1 MMYVY
6 VGRQTA
12 ISARVKGNDAI
23 YMWRAAIHYS
33 DSLTLSPR
41 SDSYW
46 NRMKLPSFV
55 PHDSSTYLLS
65 YLPMLLRI
73 YARILLHLPT
83 YLPTC
88 LPTYLPY
95 YLPTY
100 LPTYLFCG
108 LTHLPSFLLPP
119 TTVSSDLP
127 SSEATYL
134 PTVYPPTLSTHLTTY
149 LRTLF
154 AYIGVLLSY
163 LPTSQGKHFTQ
174 KMSNCHFIVRS
185 SSTNR
190 NRCLEVV
197 WWSLH

>member
-1 MMYVY
+1 MYVY

-23 YMWRAAIHYS
+23 YMWHAAMHYS

-83 YLPTC
+83 YLPTY
-88 LPTYLPY
+88 LPTL
-95 YLPTY
+95 LPTY
-100 LPTYLFCG
+100 LPTFPVASPTC
-108 LTHLPSFLLPP
+108 LPSFLLHLYLA
-119 TTVSSDLP
+119 TCLP
-127 SSEATYL
+127 LKL
-134 PTVYPPTLSTHLTTY
+134 PICLQCIHLPLSTYLTTY
-149 LRTLF
+149 LPTLF
-154 AYIGVLLSY
+154 AYIGVFLSH
-163 LPTSQGKHFTQ
+163 LPTSHGKHFT
-174 KMSNCHFIVRS
+174 KIMGNCHFIVRS

-197 WWSLH
+197 W